1 MQTVKSAGSLASY
14 SHSLTYRILHSNS
27 LSLLLEVYD
36 DQREETVV
44 KRMKNPVRES
54 KRKLIRAFH
63 LSTFILSLGI
73 TNEMLLFFLFIFFIL
88 FLMAFNS
95 NKYCILFVYRILY
108 GLIFSVVQIAVLMS

>member
-1 MQTVKSAGSLASY
+1 MKCQEIQDLNNN
-14 SHSLTYRILHSNS
+14 SLTYRILHSNS

-44 KRMKNPVRES
+44 KRMKNPVRET

-63 LSTFILSLGI
+63 LSLGI